1 MVFINES
8 TKEITL
14 KLVYYGPGLCGKTT
28 NLEHVHGNPK
38 VSGKGKMISMST
50 ETDRTLFFD
59 FLPMDLGSVGGFRI
73 RVQLYTV
80 PGQVFYDATRRLV
93 LRGADGVV
101 FVVDSQK
108 ALLEA
113 GKESFQNLR
122 DNLLIN
128 QIDPEK
134 IPIILQYNKR
144 DLPDIHTIEALEAV
158 FNPEGKHS
166 HFPAVAIRGDGV
178 LITLQRAIQE
188 MITSLAHRV
197 PGGQKQA
204 AKPAPASA
212 QAPPLDAPSEAPAS
226 AAEPFPE
233 EEGAAPAAAPA
244 VSEREQELERMLQMI
259 YQSNENLILLMNS
272 LLEDV
277 QQQQAFLKQLVIR
290 KEN

>member
-8 TKEITL
+8 IKEITL

-28 NLEHVHGNPK
+28 NLEHIHGNPK
-38 VSGKGKMISMST
+38 LTGKGKMISMST

-59 FLPMDLGSVGGFRI
+59 FLPMDLGTVAGFRI

-108 ALLEA
+108 AILEA
-113 GKESFQNLR
+113 GLESFQNLR

-144 DLPDIHTIEALEAV
+144 DLPDIHSIEELEHA
-158 FNPEGKHS
+158 FNPEEKHS
-166 HFPAVAIRGDGV
+166 HFPAVALRGDGV
-178 LITLQRAIQE
+178 LATLQRAVQE
-188 MITSLAHRV
+188 MIASLAHRF
-197 PGGQKQA
+197 PGAQ
-204 AKPAPASA
+204 KPA
-212 QAPPLDAPSEAPAS
+212 
-226 AAEPFPE
+226 
-233 EEGAAPAAAPA
+233 
-244 VSEREQELERMLQMI
+244 
-259 YQSNENLILLMNS
+259 
-272 LLEDV
+272 
-277 QQQQAFLKQLVIR
+277 
-290 KEN
+290 

>member
-1 MVFINES
+1 MVFINEGI
-8 TKEITL
+8 KEITL

-28 NLEHVHGNPK
+28 NLEHIHGNPK
-38 VSGKGKMISMST
+38 LSGKGKMISMST

-59 FLPMDLGSVGGFRI
+59 FLPMDLGTVGGFRI

-101 FVVDSQK
+101 FVADSQK

-113 GKESFQNLR
+113 GRESFQNLR

-144 DLPDIHTIEALEAV
+144 DLPDIHTLEELESA

-178 LITLQRAIQE
+178 LATLQRAVQE
-188 MITSLAHRV
+188 MIASLAHRF
-197 PGGQKQA
+197 PGAQKA
-204 AKPAPASA
+204 APQPAAVPAPAG
-212 QAPPLDAPSEAPAS
+212 PA
-226 AAEPFPE
+226 APFPE
-233 EEGAAPAAAPA
+233 AEAPPAAAPA
-244 VSEREQELERMLQMI
+244 PATSDREQEQERMLQMI

-277 QQQQAFLKQLVIR
+277 KQQQAFLKRLVTR

>member
-1 MVFINES
+1 MVFINEGI
-8 TKEITL
+8 KEITL

-28 NLEHVHGNPK
+28 NLEHIHGNPK
-38 VSGKGKMISMST
+38 LSGKGKMISMST

-59 FLPMDLGSVGGFRI
+59 FLQMDLGTVGGFRI

-101 FVVDSQK
+101 FVADSQK

-113 GKESFQNLR
+113 GRESFQNLR

-134 IPIILQYNKR
+134 IPIVLQYNKR
-144 DLPDIHTIEALEAV
+144 DLPDIHTLEELESA
-158 FNPEGKHS
+158 FNPEGKHA

-178 LITLQRAIQE
+178 LATLQRAVQE
-188 MITSLAHRV
+188 MIASLAHRF
-197 PGGQKQA
+197 PGAQKA
-204 AKPAPASA
+204 APQPAAVPAPAG
-212 QAPPLDAPSEAPAS
+212 PA
-226 AAEPFPE
+226 APFPE
-233 EEGAAPAAAPA
+233 AEAPPAAAPA
-244 VSEREQELERMLQMI
+244 PATSDREQEQERMLQMI

-277 QQQQAFLKQLVIR
+277 KQQQAFLKRLVTR